1 MRKRRHP
8 TPGFKILP
16 PYQPIT
22 GERAGLMVPGVHP
35 HCAMMQVA
43 AADTHDDYVVCRGY
57 DTRVKRFFDYDA
69 TDADKPG
76 IAVGKP
82 FGNRSSGAYEIGQIF
97 PALIPLTRIGQTPG
111 VAADS
116 TGHPA
121 DLDELVD
128 ILYDDNDRPINWM
141 LLDLGETVG
150 LRPFRLIGFAL
161 IPAGGVAASVAG
173 GDARE
178 LDRTTTAEWL
188 DDPGTAVTLYPS
200 HSNALG
206 NTDNFFA
213 LGIGRVPGTF
223 FRGTYGWAKWV
234 PKATAY
240 LDGGETKYS
249 GEWHIVRL
257 EAETIARVKIP
268 TGDGI
273 EPDAHGLG
281 NLWWANT
288 AQAADALVD
297 SNYQL
302 EIFNDLNAK
311 LEPDEELDVWF
322 DADMYAW
329 RPLEEDGEHFGEV
342 QTGFANVS
350 GAATRTVSIM
360 ACDREGN
367 NDVGNAFDA
376 KTELNPAK
384 DTNLIEGNV
393 VRYRPLGDGTRLIVS
408 DIWDLPIGRIVWE
421 SLDKTNLRQG
431 WRLCDGTK
439 GNAHDGLAPD
449 LQAKFIMSIDEGVA
463 ANADE
468 DGIGDTGGTR
478 QFTVSTMDTC
488 NDNPVI
494 GCQRVHQIDEEGDDV
509 PGLGADEVD
518 NRPPYYVLA
527 ALQRCDQRA

>member
-1 MRKRRHP
+1 
-8 TPGFKILP
+8 
-16 PYQPIT
+16 
-22 GERAGLMVPGVHP
+22 MVPGVHP

-150 LRPFRLIGFAL
+150 LRPFRLIGSAL

-288 AQAADALVD
+288 AVAADALVD
-297 SNYQL
+297 SEYQL
-302 EIFNDLNAK
+302 EIFNDTNVK

-329 RPLEEDGEHFGEV
+329 RPLPGGDGEHFGEV

-408 DIWDLPIGRIVWE
+408 DIWDDPIGTVKEWNNAE
-421 SLDKTNLRQG
+421 AVRQG
-431 WRLCDGTK
+431 WRKCDGDADIDFTTGRFSK
-439 GNAHDGLAPD
+439 YPEGEELAGAQGGLREWAVSYKDWGSTNPPAVASPVVD
-449 LQAKFIMSIDEGVA
+449 TIDESL
-463 ANADE
+463 E
-468 DGIGDTGGTR
+468 DD
-478 QFTVSTMDTC
+478 
-488 NDNPVI
+488 
-494 GCQRVHQIDEEGDDV
+494 
-509 PGLGADEVD
+509 PGNGPSGKGWVD
-518 NRPPYYVLA
+518 NNPLWTA
-527 ALQRCDQRA
+527 AWKIERYDQQA